1 MVKPLPRNSQL
12 RLAQALAQWR
22 HWNCEPP
29 LPGAPDVA
37 RQLDPGFSNAS
48 FLLESVD
55 GRRFVV
61 RLDGV
66 DPAHHGIN
74 RQAEWRALHS
84 AHEAGLAARPCY
96 FNPELGA
103 LVCDYLP
110 EDRDATAQPEDVG
123 RLLRAIHALPALHH
137 RLDLNERTAR
147 YRRHGHTQDG
157 QTNAVIAAVT
167 PAVDKVLEWQRDRDE
182 RCLCHNDLLAANRL
196 YSNGRLYAL
205 DWEYCAMGSP
215 WFDLAVVCCG
225 DELEEATSERL
236 LQAYLGR
243 APGENDRQ
251 KLAAYSLLYRHIEV
265 LWFVDVGSARVDWQG
280 KLGALTAAAGL
291 VDALGLPA
299 KDSLPPIR

>member
-1 MVKPLPRNSQL
+1 M
-12 RLAQALAQWR
+12 LAQWR
-22 HWNCEPP
+22 HWDCVPP
-29 LPGAPDVA
+29 LPGEPQVL
-37 RQLDPGFSNAS
+37 RQLSPGFSNAS
-48 FLLESVD
+48 LHVESAD
-55 GRRFVV
+55 GRQYVV

-84 AHEAGLAARPCY
+84 AHAAGLAARPCY

-110 EDRDATAQPEDVG
+110 ESPEYAAPPEDVG
-123 RLLRAIHALPALHH
+123 KLLRAIHALPALHH

-147 YRRHGHTQDG
+147 YRRHGAPEDE
-157 QTNAVIAAVT
+157 QTAAALAAVT
-167 PAVDKVLEWQRDRDE
+167 PAVDEVLAWQRDRSE

-196 YSNGRLYAL
+196 YSGERLYAL

-225 DELEEATSERL
+225 DEFDTAATERL

-243 APGENDRQ
+243 PPRGNEWQ
-251 KLAAYSLLYRHIEV
+251 QLAAFGLLYRHIEV
-265 LWFVDVGSARVDWQG
+265 LWFIDVGTGGVDWDG
-280 KLGALTAAAGL
+280 KLNALTAAANS
-291 VDALGLPA
+291 VESLGLP
-299 KDSLPPIR
+299 D